1 MRASLTRRWNERVLI
16 ESGTTRTEVDRHA
29 TYAAAHTGFLR
40 ANSEPVV
47 RSVFHQREGD
57 VETVDSLYER
67 IRARL
72 LAEPER
78 YSWCY
83 IRVAALLARR

>member
-1 MRASLTRRWNERVLI
+1 VI
-16 ESGTTRTEVDRHA
+16 DRHV
-29 TYAAAHTGFLR
+29 TYAATHTGFLR

-72 LAEPER
+72 LAEAER
-78 YSWCY
+78 YSWHY
-83 IRVAALLARR
+83 ILVATLLTRR